1 MDDNEQRQKRE
12 GGDPIL
18 RDFALFGL
26 IVADLLGYTGAGIAL
41 GWWLWKKVGAPGWV
55 LLFTSSAGLVVAMVR
70 VYQRSR
76 S

>member
-1 MDDNEQRQKRE
+1 MVDDKQRQEPE
-12 GGDPIL
+12 GGSPIL

-26 IVADLLGYTGAGIAL
+26 IVADLMGYTGAGIAL
-41 GWWLWKKVGAPGWV
+41 GWGLWKKLGAPSWV
-55 LLFTSSAGLVVAMVR
+55 LLLTTGAGLVVAMVR